1 MRRAIIEK
9 QKKVEEL
16 KEALKGKRTVMIASI
31 EGVPAHMMQELR
43 KLVKGKAFLK
53 VYKNV
58 IIRKALE
65 GAENEDLKKLLPY
78 VEGHPSAIIISDED
92 PIKLYREIT
101 TISEDAPLR
110 PGKPSPVDVIVE
122 PGPVPV
128 PITALSELKAAGIPV
143 RSVKGAVEVE
153 KEFVAVRK
161 GEIVDEKI
169 AKALELMG
177 IKPIKVFLRVIAA
190 VSDGILFTEDV
201 LGIKTEDVIE
211 DLKTAASYA
220 FNLAYNTRYPTKET
234 VPYFLAEAHMKAIN
248 LAVNAGI
255 VTKETAKHILA
266 KAFAQALALASRLPP
281 EALDEEIQQL
291 IGNAQ
296 QTETRAEEKK
306 EEEKKE
312 EEKEEGGEEEA
323 AAGLA
328 SLFG

>member
-1 MRRAIIEK
+1 MRRAILEK

-16 KEALKGKRTVMIASI
+16 KKALKGKRTVMIANI

-43 KLVKGKAFLK
+43 KLIKEKAILK

-65 GAENEDLKKLLPY
+65 GSENEDLKKLLPY
-78 VEGHPSAIIISDED
+78 AEGHPSAIIISDED

-101 TISEDAPLR
+101 SISEDAPLR
-110 PGKPSPVDVIVE
+110 PGKPSPVDVVIE

-153 KEFVAVRK
+153 KEFVAVRE
-161 GEIVDEKI
+161 GEIVDERL
-169 AKALELMG
+169 AKALDLMG
-177 IKPIKVFLRVIAA
+177 IKPIKVFLRVVAA

-211 DLKTAASYA
+211 DIKKAASYA
-220 FNLAYNTRYPTKET
+220 FNLAYNAKYPTKET

-255 VTKETAKHILA
+255 VTKETAKYILA
-266 KAFAQALALASRLPP
+266 RAFAQALSLASRLPP
-281 EALDEEIQQL
+281 EALDEEIKEIL
-291 IGNAQ
+291 GS
-296 QTETRAEEKK
+296 QTAGATAPEEEEKEEKK
-306 EEEKKE
+306 EEE
-312 EEKEEGGEEEA
+312 EKEGGEEEA